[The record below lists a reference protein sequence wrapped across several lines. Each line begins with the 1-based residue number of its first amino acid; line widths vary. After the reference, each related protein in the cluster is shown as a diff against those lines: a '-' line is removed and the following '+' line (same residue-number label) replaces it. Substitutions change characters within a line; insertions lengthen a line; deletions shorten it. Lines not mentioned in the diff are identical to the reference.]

1 MWGPQPFSWA
11 SDLGD
16 IRLILAE
23 PGPCHWALPN
33 LAGHSGG
40 YLSLLPW
47 AGSQPEDLSGGDH
60 PNRELASPGVKAL
73 VTATHHPCPQV

>member
-23 PGPCHWALPN
+23 PGTHVTGHFPTWLVTLEGTCLYCLG
-33 LAGHSGG
+33 LA
-40 YLSLLPW
+40 LSLKI
-47 AGSQPEDLSGGDH
+47 SGGDH

-73 VTATHHPCPQV
+73 VTATHHSCPQD